1 MPIIEVKYAAAQGR
15 RVARSDIAKAASALA
30 ADVLG
35 KSPAVTAVVVEEV
48 AAQNWFCGGRALA
61 ESGLA
66 SFWLSIRITEGT
78 NTRAEMGD
86 FVAATFSAMGSLL
99 GPVHE
104 DVAAWPGSIHRIS
117 RRASDFGR
125 RGHGTTQRSC
135 PVPSPR

>member
-104 DVAAWPGSIHRIS
+104 ESYVHVMEARGFAYGYGGRTQDERETG
-117 RRASDFGR
+117 RRAG
-125 RGHGTTQRSC
+125 GMA
-135 PVPSPR
+135 